1 MIREKL
7 KTGVPGLDQML
18 DGGLIPGRP
27 YIVSGTSGTGKTTIA
42 VRFLIEGAKNGE
54 QVLYVALDE
63 PPNEVK
69 ANIEALGWDLTG
81 VTVFDATL
89 DVMSYDK
96 TPVRDVSSER
106 KPVLMKSLGE
116 AIRKTPDKGPADMT
130 VNTLQEMLKQEMRLK
145 KYTRVVIDSTTS
157 IERFY
162 IRTSEEYATMQS
174 FFRLMSDLGVTS
186 ILTVQLPEVAPP
198 SPESRMA
205 RGEIRLHKWFDGKGM
220 NRGVTI
226 EKYRGSAHDERLR
239 PFRITEEGIEVK
251 MDAGGRKVKEPKKEP
266 AQEGDAVPHPAVS
279 PPAQTSAPTPMPE
292 TAAPPAP
299 RPVPAEPAQAPEQE
313 PPPPPGGAQP

>member
-7 KTGVPGLDQML
+7 KTGIPALDEML

-27 YIVSGTSGTGKTTIA
+27 YIVSGTSGTGKTTLA
-42 VRFLIEGAKNGE
+42 MRFLLEGAKNGE
-54 QVLYVALDE
+54 HVLYVALDE

-69 ANIEALGWDLTG
+69 ANLRSFGWDLSG

-89 DVMSYDK
+89 DIMSYDK

-106 KPVLMKSLGE
+106 KPVPMKDLGDS
-116 AIRKTPDKGPADMT
+116 IRKTPDKGPADMT

-162 IRTSEEYATMQS
+162 IRTSEEYVLMQS
-174 FFRLMSDLGVTS
+174 FFRLMTDLGVTS

-198 SPESRMA
+198 TPESRMA
-205 RGEIRLHKWFDGKGM
+205 RAEIRLHRWFDGKGM
-220 NRGVTI
+220 NRGITI
-226 EKYRGSAHDERLR
+226 EKYRGSAHDDRLR
-239 PFRITEEGIEVK
+239 QFKITDQGIEIRLESTK
-251 MDAGGRKVKEPKKEP
+251 KSREPKKTPPVELEG
-266 AQEGDAVPHPAVS
+266 AQHPAI
-279 PPAQTSAPTPMPE
+279 
-292 TAAPPAP
+292 APPATSQ
-299 RPVPAEPAQAPEQE
+299 PVAAPSSDEVA
-313 PPPPPGGAQP
+313 PPPPPPQDQAPESASPPRGGEGA

>member
-1 MIREKL
+1 MWMIRDKL

-27 YIVSGTSGTGKTTIA
+27 YIVSGTSGTGKTTLA
-42 VRFLIEGAKNGE
+42 MRFLLEGAKNGE

-69 ANIEALGWDLTG
+69 ANMRSFGWDLTG
-81 VTVFDATL
+81 LTVFDATL
-89 DVMSYDK
+89 DIMSYDK

-106 KPVLMKSLGE
+106 KPVAMTSLGDG
-116 AIRKTPDKGPADMT
+116 IRKTPDKGPADMT
-130 VNTLQEMLKQEMRLK
+130 INTLQEMLKQEMRLK

-186 ILTVQLPEVAPP
+186 ILTVQLSEVAQPTA
-198 SPESRMA
+198 ESRMA
-205 RGEIRLHKWFDGKGM
+205 RAEIRLHKWFDGKGM
-220 NRGVTI
+220 NRGITI
-226 EKYRGSAHDERLR
+226 EKYRGSTHDERLR
-239 PFRITEEGIEVK
+239 QFKITDHGIEVK
-251 MDAGGRKVKEPKKEP
+251 LESAPKKGREQKAASTAEP
-266 AQEGDAVPHPAVS
+266 ESMPHPAVAPPTSAPVPTAPQAQES
-279 PPAQTSAPTPMPE
+279 PPA
-292 TAAPPAP
+292 PPP
-299 RPVPAEPAQAPEQE
+299 E
-313 PPPPPGGAQP
+313 PPREPDPGPPPQGGAGA